1 MKQTAVEFLI
11 QELTEIGA
19 LNINGLHWSDKD
31 DANSAIEK
39 AKEMEEQQIIDV
51 WNNSR
56 KNKSDCNNWNCS
68 GDEKKYDNFKQYYN
82 ETFNK

>member
-1 MKQTAVEFLI
+1 MKQTAVEYLI

-39 AKEMEEQQIIDV
+39 AKDMEMLQITEAFDDGFE
-51 WNNSR
+51 NHFDGGLYYS
-56 KNKSDCNNWNCS
+56 
-68 GDEKKYDNFKQYYN
+68 KKFKPDYKN
-82 ETFNK
+82 ETL